1 MTDDVT
7 VNSPA
12 AQLNNKLNTTQEAK
26 EVSGMKAMVTEK
38 FGGPESFCWKD
49 WPDPE
54 VKPGEVLIRIQAV
67 SINPVD
73 YKMRS
78 GRLPIPLP
86 DVLGRD
92 VAGTVETVGEGVTE
106 FKAGDGVFGVLFGPR
121 SNGAYAQYVS
131 TPAPFVCKKPKALSF
146 QQAACMGVAGMTAYD
161 AVMNKA
167 AIQGGETILVAG
179 GAGGVGS
186 FAIPLMQNCAA
197 GSIIATA
204 GSDVSLDHL
213 VNTMGLA
220 ADHIIRYRELTRE
233 QIENRV
239 QELTDGHGVAVAFD
253 FVGGEMKKLCFNTVG
268 FDGRIVSIVEEPPGF
283 DFNIW
288 RADISPFFAKSGTY
302 HFVALSARARNG
314 APRDW
319 SVYPQIMRNLAS
331 LVETKKLTLPKAT
344 ELGQMTE
351 ETLAR
356 AHAQLEAGHVK
367 GKLVL
372 QVG

>member
-1 MTDDVT
+1 
-7 VNSPA
+7 
-12 AQLNNKLNTTQEAK
+12 
-26 EVSGMKAMVTEK
+26 MKAMVTEK
-38 FGGPESFCWKD
+38 FGGPENFSWKD
-49 WPDPE
+49 WPDPQAT
-54 VKPGEVLIRIQAV
+54 PGEVLIRIQAV

-92 VAGTVETVGEGVTE
+92 VAGTVETVGEGVSE
-106 FKAGDGVFGVLFGPR
+106 FKAGDEVFAVLFGPR
-121 SNGAYAQYVS
+121 SNGAYAKYVS
-131 TPAPFVCKKPKALSF
+131 TPAPFVCLKPKGLSY
-146 QQAACMGVAGMTAYD
+146 QQAACLGVAGMTAYD
-161 AVMNKA
+161 AVVNKA
-167 AIQGGETILVAG
+167 GIQSGETILVAG

-186 FAIPLMQNCAA
+186 FAIPLIQNCAA

-204 GSDVSLDHL
+204 GGDASFNHL

-220 ADHIIRYRELTRE
+220 ADRIIRYREFTRE

-239 QELTDGHGVAVAFD
+239 RELTDGHGVAVAFD
-253 FVGGEMKKLCFNTVG
+253 FVGGEMKKLCFNAAG

-314 APRDW
+314 APPDW
-319 SVYPQIMRNLAS
+319 AVYPQIMRNLAS
-331 LVETKKLTLPKAT
+331 LVETKKVSLPKAT

-351 ETLAR
+351 ESLSR
-356 AHAQLEAGHVK
+356 AHALLEAGQVK

-372 QVG
+372 KVG

>member
-1 MTDDVT
+1 
-7 VNSPA
+7 
-12 AQLNNKLNTTQEAK
+12 
-26 EVSGMKAMVTEK
+26 MKAMVTEK
-38 FGGPESFCWKD
+38 FGGPENFCWKD
-49 WPDPE
+49 WPDPAA
-54 VKPGEVLIRIQAV
+54 KPGEVVIRIQAV
-67 SINPVD
+67 SVNPVD

-78 GRLPIPLP
+78 GHLPIPLP

-92 VAGTVETVGEGVTE
+92 VAGTVEAVGEGVSE
-106 FKAGDGVFGVLFGPR
+106 FKAGDEVFAVLFGPR

-131 TPAPFVCKKPKALSF
+131 TPVPFVCLKPKGLSF
-146 QQAACMGVAGMTAYD
+146 QQAACLGVAGMTAYD
-161 AVMNKA
+161 AVVNKA
-167 AIQGGETILVAG
+167 KIQSGETILVVG

-204 GSDVSLDHL
+204 GSDASFDHL
-213 VNTMGLA
+213 VNTMGLTA
-220 ADHIIRYRELTRE
+220 GHIIRYKELTRQ
-233 QIENRV
+233 QIENRIR
-239 QELTDGHGVAVAFD
+239 ELTDGQGISVAFD
-253 FVGGEMKKLCFNTVG
+253 FVGGEMKKLCFNAAG
-268 FDGRIVSIVEEPPGF
+268 FDGRIVSIVEEPPKF

-319 SVYPQIMRNLAS
+319 GVYPQIMRSLAH
-331 LVETKKLTLPKAT
+331 LVETKKVSLPKAT
-344 ELGQMTE
+344 QLGPMTE
-351 ETLAR
+351 ETLGR
-356 AHAQLEAGHVK
+356 AHALLEAGHVK

>member
-1 MTDDVT
+1 
-7 VNSPA
+7 
-12 AQLNNKLNTTQEAK
+12 
-26 EVSGMKAMVTEK
+26 MKAMVTEN
-38 FGGPESFCWKD
+38 FGGPESFSWQD

-54 VKPGEVLIRIQAV
+54 IKPGQVRIRIQAV
-67 SINPVD
+67 SVNPVD

-92 VAGTVETVGEGVTE
+92 VAGTVETVGEGVAE
-106 FKAGDGVFGVLFGPR
+106 FQAGDEVFAVLFGPR

-131 TPAPFVCKKPKALSF
+131 TPAPFVCKKPKVLSF
-146 QQAACMGVAGMTAYD
+146 PQAACLGVAGMTAYD
-161 AVMNKA
+161 AVVNKA
-167 AIQGGETILVAG
+167 AIRSGETILVAG

-186 FAIPLMQNCAA
+186 FAIPLMQHCGA
-197 GSIIATA
+197 GKIIATA
-204 GSDVSLDHL
+204 GSDASFDHL

-220 ADHIIRYRELTRE
+220 AGNIMRYREFTRA

-239 QELTDGHGVAVAFD
+239 RELTDGQGAAVAFD
-253 FVGGEMKKLCFNTVG
+253 FVGGEMKKLCFNAAG
-268 FDGRIVSIVEEPPGF
+268 FDGRIVSTVEEPAGF
-283 DFNIW
+283 ELNLW

-319 SVYPQIMRNLAS
+319 AVYRQIMRSLAT
-331 LVETKKLTLPKAT
+331 LVETGKLSPPTAT
-344 ELGQMTE
+344 ELGPMTE

-356 AHAQLEAGHVK
+356 AHALLEAGHVK